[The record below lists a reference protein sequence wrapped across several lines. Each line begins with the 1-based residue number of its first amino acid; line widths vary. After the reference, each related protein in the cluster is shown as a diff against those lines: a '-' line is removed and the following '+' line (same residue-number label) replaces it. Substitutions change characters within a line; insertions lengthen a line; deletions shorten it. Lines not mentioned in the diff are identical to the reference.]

1 FFQAED
7 GIRDFHVT
15 GVQTCAL
22 PIFRRAVPPGKKPH
36 PRPAVATEFCRLGW
50 QVVMSRAKARVPSL
64 SLEPAQEQVAVQVLQ
79 RFLEERFE
87 LELGSFEVQEV
98 LELIGREIAPHYY
111 DKAIA
116 DVQTVLA
123 DRFASIESDV
133 WALEKS

>member
-1 FFQAED
+1 
-7 GIRDFHVT
+7 
-15 GVQTCAL
+15 
-22 PIFRRAVPPGKKPH
+22 
-36 PRPAVATEFCRLGW
+36 
-50 QVVMSRAKARVPSL
+50 MSRGKARAPAI
-64 SLEPAQEQVAVQVLQ
+64 SLEPAQEQAAVQVLQ

-98 LELIGREIAPHYY
+98 LELIGREIAPLYY